1 MADFNYD
8 MFSLGNTAKEKLREV
23 SQEGAVPTGIGA
35 KPADEQEPMDKGFY
49 ESMYEAIMS
58 YFDKAEDADRV
69 LTAKEIDKDRTKEEV
84 LREFDALDRLMVED
98 TETPSLD
105 YFDEIDVDT
114 REEMTD
120 AQAKNLREVAT
131 TEFGQPLGGGLK
143 DVTDTEEGKLTNE
156 EPLYELAED
165 IDPGTIDTG
174 ELDADGVQPTD
185 GKGLMSPRLDI
196 KGETPEKPRIG
207 DVNFSPIEE
216 SIKEKT
222 NKFYLDI
229 GQKAETDHGS
239 VPKPTND
246 TAEKDIPEAQ
256 RSKDVGFGHKVK
268 SSEEASGEIH
278 GIKFKNEDGTYI
290 KLTEAQKVEIL
301 NKDMA
306 AELALA
312 RNGYDGKEGWDA
324 KLKKL
329 GITWDELDYKYQNAL
344 TSLAYNVGGAKAGT
358 GWTKVLQAAK
368 DGNVKEFAKQMRRKD
383 SGKNTAGMDNRVA
396 KELYYAGIISGLDD
410 VSSVL
415 PLADATVS
423 GVPQSGD
430 A

>member
-1 MADFNYD
+1 MADLDYSKFNWTVP
-8 MFSLGNTAKEKLREV
+8 SAKERRE
-23 SQEGAVPTGIGA
+23 STIKAPTGIGA

-49 ESMYEAIMS
+49 ESMYDAIVT
-58 YFDKAEDADRV
+58 YFDDAEEADRV
-69 LTAKEIDKDRTKEEV
+69 LKEAKPDRDAIRSMTLSEFDDLTLRSAEEAGV
-84 LREFDALDRLMVED
+84 LRQDMGKTEAAVPEERKETRLV
-98 TETPSLD
+98 
-105 YFDEIDVDT
+105 
-114 REEMTD
+114 
-120 AQAKNLREVAT
+120 
-131 TEFGQPLGGGLK
+131 
-143 DVTDTEEGKLTNE
+143 DVTDTELGRLDNVK
-156 EPLYELAED
+156 PLEELAED
-165 IDPGTIDTG
+165 IDPGTINTS
-174 ELDADGVQPTD
+174 ELR
-185 GKGLMSPRLDI
+185 GKGLMSPRLDS
-196 KGETPEKPRIG
+196 KGETPETARIG

-222 NKFYLDI
+222 SQFYLDI

-239 VPKPTND
+239 VPKATND
-246 TAEKDIPEAQ
+246 TAEKDLPEAQ
-256 RSKDVGFGHKVK
+256 RSKDVGFGHQVK

-290 KLTEAQKVEIL
+290 ELTEAQKVEIL
-301 NKDMA
+301 NKDMS

-312 RNGYDGKEGWDA
+312 RSGYDGKEGWDA

-415 PLADATVS
+415 PLADSKVS

-430 A
+430 S

>member
-58 YFDKAEDADRV
+58 YFDNAEEADKV
-69 LTAKEIDKDRTKEEV
+69 LTGTKPSRDAIREMTLSEFDNMTLRSAEEAGV
-84 LREFDALDRLMVED
+84 LRQDMGKTKAAVPEERKETRLV
-98 TETPSLD
+98 
-105 YFDEIDVDT
+105 
-114 REEMTD
+114 
-120 AQAKNLREVAT
+120 
-131 TEFGQPLGGGLK
+131 
-143 DVTDTEEGKLTNE
+143 DVTDTELGKLDNVG
-156 EPLYELAED
+156 PLEELAKD

-312 RNGYDGKEGWDA
+312 RSGYDGKEGWDA

>member
-1 MADFNYD
+1 MADLDYNKFNWVQ
-8 MFSLGNTAKEKLREV
+8 SAKERREAIV
-23 SQEGAVPTGIGA
+23 EEPTGIGA
-35 KPADEQEPMDKGFY
+35 KPADQQEPMDKGFY
-49 ESMYEAIMS
+49 ESMYDAIMS
-58 YFDKAEDADRV
+58 YFDNAEEADRV
-69 LTAKEIDKDRTKEEV
+69 LTAKEIDKDRVKDEV
-84 LREFDALDRLMVED
+84 LREFDALDSLLSED

-131 TEFGQPLGGGLK
+131 TEFGQPLEGQLK
-143 DVTDTEEGKLTNE
+143 DVTDTEEGKLTNVK
-156 EPLYELAED
+156 PLEELAEA
-165 IDPGTIDTG
+165 IDPGTIDTS
-174 ELDADGVQPTD
+174 ELR
-185 GKGLMSPRLDI
+185 GKGLMSPRLDS
-196 KGETPEKPRIG
+196 KGETPETARIG

-222 NKFYLDI
+222 SQFYLDI

-239 VPKPTND
+239 VPKATND
-246 TAEKDIPEAQ
+246 TAEKDLPEAQ

-290 KLTEAQKVEIL
+290 ELTEAQKVEIL

-312 RNGYDGKEGWDA
+312 RSGYDGKEGWDA

-368 DGNVKEFAKQMRRKD
+368 NGNVKEFAKQMRRKD

-415 PLADATVS
+415 PLADSKVS

-430 A
+430 S

>member
-23 SQEGAVPTGIGA
+23 SQEGAVPAGIGA

-58 YFDKAEDADRV
+58 YFDNAEEADKV
-69 LTAKEIDKDRTKEEV
+69 LTGTKPSRDAIREMTLSEFDNMTLRSAEEAGV
-84 LREFDALDRLMVED
+84 LRQDMGKTKAAVPEERKETRLV
-98 TETPSLD
+98 
-105 YFDEIDVDT
+105 
-114 REEMTD
+114 
-120 AQAKNLREVAT
+120 
-131 TEFGQPLGGGLK
+131 
-143 DVTDTEEGKLTNE
+143 DVTDTELGKLDNVG
-156 EPLYELAED
+156 PLEELAKD

-312 RNGYDGKEGWDA
+312 RSGYDGKEGWDA

>member
-58 YFDKAEDADRV
+58 YFDNAEEADKV
-69 LTAKEIDKDRTKEEV
+69 LTGTKPSRDAIREMTLSEFDDMTLRSAEEAGV
-84 LREFDALDRLMVED
+84 LRQDMGKTKAAVPEERKETRLV
-98 TETPSLD
+98 
-105 YFDEIDVDT
+105 
-114 REEMTD
+114 
-120 AQAKNLREVAT
+120 
-131 TEFGQPLGGGLK
+131 
-143 DVTDTEEGKLTNE
+143 DVTDTELGKLDNVG
-156 EPLYELAED
+156 PLEELAKD

>member
-58 YFDKAEDADRV
+58 YFDKAEEADRV
-69 LTAKEIDKDRTKEEV
+69 LTAKEIDKDRTKEDV

-120 AQAKNLREVAT
+120 AQAKNLREVST

-165 IDPGTIDTG
+165 IDPGTIDTS
-174 ELDADGVQPTD
+174 ELL

>member
-1 MADFNYD
+1 MSDYKYKFDFAIPD
-8 MFSLGNTAKEKLREV
+8 AKTQREQV
-23 SQEGAVPTGIGA
+23 TQQGIGA
-35 KPADEQEPMDKGFY
+35 RPADEQEPMDKGFY
-49 ESMYEAIMS
+49 ESMYDAIVT
-58 YFDKAEDADRV
+58 YFDDAEEADRV
-69 LTAKEIDKDRTKEEV
+69 LTAKEIDKDRVKGEV
-84 LREFDALDRLMVED
+84 LREFDALDSLLSKD

-105 YFDEIDVDT
+105 YFDGIDRDVMEDTVQAQADRIVDT
-114 REEMTD
+114 
-120 AQAKNLREVAT
+120 AGAT
-131 TEFGQPLGGGLK
+131 FEKPSGELIEGFK
-143 DVTDTEEGKLTNE
+143 DVTDTEEGKLTNVK
-156 EPLYELAED
+156 PLEELAEA
-165 IDPGTIDTG
+165 IDPGTIDTS
-174 ELDADGVQPTD
+174 ELL
-185 GKGLMSPRLDI
+185 GKGLMSPRLDS
-196 KGETPEKPRIG
+196 KGETPETARIG

-222 NKFYLDI
+222 SQFYLDI

-239 VPKPTND
+239 VPKATND
-246 TAEKDIPEAQ
+246 TAEKDLPEAQ

-268 SSEEASGEIH
+268 SSEDASGEIH

-290 KLTEAQKVEIL
+290 ELTEAQKVEIL

-368 DGNVKEFAKQMRRKD
+368 NGNVKEFAKQMRRKD

-415 PLADATVS
+415 PLADSKVS

-430 A
+430 S

>member
-1 MADFNYD
+1 MADLDYSKFNWTVP
-8 MFSLGNTAKEKLREV
+8 SAKERRE
-23 SQEGAVPTGIGA
+23 STIKAPTGIGA

-49 ESMYEAIMS
+49 ESMYDAIVT
-58 YFDKAEDADRV
+58 YFDDAEEADRV
-69 LTAKEIDKDRTKEEV
+69 LKEAKPDRDAIRSMTLSEFDDLTLRSAEEAGV
-84 LREFDALDRLMVED
+84 LRQDMGKTEAAVPEERKETRLV
-98 TETPSLD
+98 
-105 YFDEIDVDT
+105 
-114 REEMTD
+114 
-120 AQAKNLREVAT
+120 
-131 TEFGQPLGGGLK
+131 
-143 DVTDTEEGKLTNE
+143 DVTDTELGRLDNVK
-156 EPLYELAED
+156 PLEELAED
-165 IDPGTIDTG
+165 IDPGTINTS
-174 ELDADGVQPTD
+174 ELR
-185 GKGLMSPRLDI
+185 GKGLMSPRLDS
-196 KGETPEKPRIG
+196 KGETPETARIG

-222 NKFYLDI
+222 SQFYLDI

-239 VPKPTND
+239 VPKATND
-246 TAEKDIPEAQ
+246 TAEKDLPEAQ

-290 KLTEAQKVEIL
+290 ELTEAQKVEIL
-301 NKDMA
+301 NKDMS

-312 RNGYDGKEGWDA
+312 RSGYDGKEGWDA

-415 PLADATVS
+415 PLADSKVS

-430 A
+430 S

>member
-23 SQEGAVPTGIGA
+23 SQEGAVPAGIGA

-58 YFDKAEDADRV
+58 YFDNAEEADKV
-69 LTAKEIDKDRTKEEV
+69 LTGTKPSRDAIREMTLSEFDDMTLRSAEEAGV
-84 LREFDALDRLMVED
+84 LRQDMGKTKAAVPEERKETRLV
-98 TETPSLD
+98 
-105 YFDEIDVDT
+105 
-114 REEMTD
+114 
-120 AQAKNLREVAT
+120 
-131 TEFGQPLGGGLK
+131 
-143 DVTDTEEGKLTNE
+143 DVTDTELGKLDNVG
-156 EPLYELAED
+156 PLEELAKD
-165 IDPGTIDTG
+165 IDPGTIDTN

>member
-58 YFDKAEDADRV
+58 YFDKAEEADRV
-69 LTAKEIDKDRTKEEV
+69 LTAKEIDKDRTKEDV

-165 IDPGTIDTG
+165 IDPGTIDTS
-174 ELDADGVQPTD
+174 ELL

>member
-1 MADFNYD
+1 MADLDYNKFNWVQ
-8 MFSLGNTAKEKLREV
+8 SAKERREATV
-23 SQEGAVPTGIGA
+23 EEPTGIGA

-49 ESMYEAIMS
+49 ESMYDAIMT
-58 YFDKAEDADRV
+58 YFDNAEEGDRV
-69 LTAKEIDKDRTKEEV
+69 LKEDKPDRDAIRSMTLSEFDDITLRSAEEAGV
-84 LREFDALDRLMVED
+84 LRQDMGK
-98 TETPSLD
+98 TEAAVP
-105 YFDEIDVDT
+105 
-114 REEMTD
+114 EERKET
-120 AQAKNLREVAT
+120 QLV
-131 TEFGQPLGGGLK
+131 
-143 DVTDTEEGKLTNE
+143 DVTDTEQGKLDNVK
-156 EPLYELAED
+156 PLEELAED
-165 IDPGTIDTG
+165 IDPGTIDT
-174 ELDADGVQPTD
+174 ESLDADEVQSTD
-185 GKGLMSPRLDI
+185 GKGLMSPRLDS
-196 KGETPEKPRIG
+196 KGETPEKARIG
-207 DVNFSPIEE
+207 DVNFNPIEE

-222 NKFYLDI
+222 SEFYLDI

-239 VPKPTND
+239 VPKATND
-246 TAEKDIPEAQ
+246 TAEKDLPEAQ

-268 SSEEASGEIH
+268 SSEDASGEIH

-290 KLTEAQKVEIL
+290 ELTEAQKVEIL

-415 PLADATVS
+415 PKANAKVA